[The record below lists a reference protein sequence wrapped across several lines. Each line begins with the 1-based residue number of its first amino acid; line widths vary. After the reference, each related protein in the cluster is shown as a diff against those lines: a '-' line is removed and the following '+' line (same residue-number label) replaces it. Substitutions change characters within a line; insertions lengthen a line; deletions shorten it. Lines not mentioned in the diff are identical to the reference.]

1 MSTSI
6 VHHDFTIGGP
16 QIDVSGVLKD
26 GREEPLMVGGSWH
39 APS

>member
-1 MSTSI
+1 MATSI

-16 QIDVSGVLKD
+16 GVDVWGLMED

-39 APS
+39 SPL